1 MNARRQLYV
10 AGVIGAS
17 ISYIFNVLAFT
28 GEFNVIRWSV
38 FIVLFLVVFVGFDK
52 LIAWTERSESD

>member
-1 MNARRQLYV
+1 MNVRGQLYL
-10 AGVIGAS
+10 AGGIGAS

-38 FIVLFLVVFVGFDK
+38 FIALFLVVFVAFEQ
-52 LIAWTERSESD
+52 LISRVEPPESD